1 MQPKFIRSLFFLL
14 LLNLLIKPFWL
25 LAIDRKVQNMVGM
38 DSYGLYYALLNLT
51 YYLQIILDPGIH
63 THNNRELAKDGSLLS
78 KNVSDLM
85 PIKFMFSLLY
95 MVLTIGLGLVM
106 GYQLH
111 DLSLLY
117 WITLNQVL
125 ASYVL
130 YVRSNLSGLYLF
142 NTDSIFSVMD
152 KLLMILICGLLI
164 WGNFTPRPF
173 KIAWFVYAQTG
184 ATALTAIIATA
195 VVLRKTTFFRPRF
208 ALRSYTGVLKQT
220 YPFALLTIL
229 MSLYTRLD
237 SNLLE
242 RLLPD
247 GAYQAGVYASAYRLL
262 DAFNMIAFLFATVL
276 LPVFTGMIHNKERID
291 TLVKTSA
298 RLLLIPSFLFVL
310 SCFYYQDQIVH
321 LLYPTAKPEVAPV
334 FGWLMMSALA
344 LCGVYIYG
352 TLLTAN
358 GNLRFLNT
366 TAAIGLVGNV
376 VLNLLMI
383 FRYGALGSVVATLL
397 TQLLVSLGQYIK
409 AHRVFKLN
417 VPGVEVMKIV
427 IFLAVA
433 IGSFQFLHGFA
444 VNWIYNM
451 VTLFAINLTFAFAI
465 GLLDFK
471 FFFNIIKHRS

>member
-51 YYLQIILDPGIH
+51 YYLQIILDPGLH
-63 THNNRELAKDGSLLS
+63 TYNNRELAKDGSLLS
-78 KNVSDLM
+78 RNVSDLM
-85 PIKFMFSLLY
+85 PIKFLFSLIYL
-95 MVLTIGLGLVM
+95 VLTVGAGFVM
-106 GYQLH
+106 GYKLH
-111 DLSLLY
+111 DISLLY

-152 KLLMILICGLLI
+152 RVLLIVICGFLI
-164 WGNFTPRPF
+164 WGNFAPRPF
-173 KIAWFVYAQTG
+173 KIEWFVYAQTG
-184 ATALTAIIATA
+184 ATALTAIVATI
-195 VVLRKTTFFRPRF
+195 VVVRKTTFFRPRI
-208 ALRSYTGVLKQT
+208 ALKSYSGVLKQT

-247 GAYQAGVYASAYRLL
+247 GDYQAGVYASAYRLL

-276 LPVFTGMIHNKERID
+276 LPVFTGMIHKNERID

-310 SCFYYQDQIVH
+310 CCYYYQGPIVH

-358 GNLRFLNT
+358 GNLRFLNI
-366 TAAIGLVGNV
+366 TAGIGLLGNV
-376 VLNLLMI
+376 ALNLLLI
-383 FRYGALGSVVATLL
+383 FKYGALGSVVATLL
-397 TQLLVSLGQYIK
+397 TQLLVSIGQYIK
-409 AHRVFKLN
+409 AHRVFKLD
-417 VPGVEVMKIV
+417 VPGMEVMRIV
-427 IFLAVA
+427 LFVSVA
-433 IGSFQFLHGFA
+433 IGSFQFLHA
-444 VNWIYNM
+444 YAANWIANLL
-451 VTLFAINLTFAFAI
+451 TLFAINLTFAFAI